1 MSMLMNTPRLFAR
14 MKAEGLDAVVA
25 TAPENVTYTSGF
37 WAMSQWIRRGPQAY
51 VLTPAE
57 GKGEQAVI
65 ASTGTLDL
73 LADQDVPVEDVRRYG
88 YFAIESD
95 ALCIDHDE
103 KDKRVSRL
111 LEREDPGDAVAAL
124 VSAIKDRGMESATIG
139 VDEIGII
146 PQYMDKLVAA
156 LPKAKIKR
164 AAETFRFVRTVKTAD
179 EVKRLRRSA
188 NVAEMSIDA
197 ALAVAK
203 VGATERQLANAFHGK
218 TIMEG
223 GMPVLGVICTGPR
236 SALSS
241 GQPTERKLEH
251 GDVIRFDV
259 GGRVDHYR
267 ADISRIA
274 VLGEA
279 SEKVKAYHR
288 GIRAGLLRGH
298 ELIKP
303 GVKVADVFNAVV
315 ETVRRNGIP
324 HYKRNH
330 VGHGIG
336 LDGYD
341 APNITP
347 GSSEVF
353 EEGMV
358 ICCETPYY
366 EMGFAGLQVEDM
378 LHVTKDGVV
387 SLMSTSSELR
397 IV

>member
-1 MSMLMNTPRLFAR
+1 MPTLMNTPRLYAR

-73 LADQDVPVEDVRRYG
+73 LADQDVPVADVRRYG

-95 ALCIDHDE
+95 ALCIDHDPR
-103 KDKRVSRL
+103 DQRVSRM

-124 VSAIKDRGMESATIG
+124 VSAIKDRGMESATLG

-146 PQYMDKLVAA
+146 PQYYDKLVAA
-156 LPKAKIKR
+156 LPRAKIRR
-164 AAETFRFVRTVKTAD
+164 AAETFRYVRTVKTAE
-179 EVKRLRRSA
+179 EVQRLRRSA
-188 NVAEMSIDA
+188 NVAELSIDA

-241 GQPTERKLEH
+241 GQPSERKLER

-279 SEKVKAYHR
+279 SEKVKTYHR
-288 GIRAGLLRGH
+288 AIRAGLLRGH
-298 ELIKP
+298 EIIKP
-303 GVKVADVFNAVV
+303 GAKCADVFNDIM

-347 GSSEVF
+347 GSPEVF
-353 EEGMV
+353 EAGMV

-378 LHVTKDGVV
+378 LHVTKDGVE

>member
-1 MSMLMNTPRLFAR
+1 MNRPRLLER

-25 TAPENVTYTSGF
+25 TAPENVTYTIGF

-51 VLTPAE
+51 VLVPGE
-57 GKGEQAVI
+57 GRGDEALI

-73 LADQDVPVEDVRRYG
+73 VADQDVEVKDVRRYG
-88 YFAIESD
+88 FFAIERD
-95 ALCIDHDE
+95 ALCADHDE
-103 KDKRVSRL
+103 RDRRVAMML
-111 LEREDPGDAVAAL
+111 DREDEGDPVSAL
-124 VSAIKDRGMESATIG
+124 VSALKERGLGSASIG
-139 VDEIGII
+139 VDEIGIV
-146 PQYMDKLVAA
+146 PQYLDKLCAA
-156 LPKAKIKR
+156 LPKAKITR
-164 AAETFRFVRTVKTAD
+164 AAEIFRYARSVKTAE
-179 EVKRLRRSA
+179 EVRRLRHSA
-188 NVAEMSIDA
+188 RVAELSIEA
-197 ALAVAK
+197 ALAVARE
-203 VGATERQLANAFHGK
+203 GATERELANAFHGK
-218 TIMEG
+218 TIAEG

-241 GQPTERKLEH
+241 GQPTDRKLQR

-259 GGRVDHYR
+259 GGRVEHYR

-279 SEKVKAYHR
+279 SDKVKTYHR
-288 GIRAGLLRGH
+288 AIRAGLLH
-298 ELIKP
+298 AYELIRP
-303 GVKVADVFNAVV
+303 GVRTAEVFNAVV
-315 ETVRRNGIP
+315 ETVRKNGLP

-341 APNITP
+341 APNLTP
-347 GSSEVF
+347 GSNEVF
-353 EEGMV
+353 EAGNV
-358 ICCETPYY
+358 ICVETPYY

-378 LHVTKDGVV
+378 LHVTRDGVE

>member
-1 MSMLMNTPRLFAR
+1 MLMNTPRLHAR
-14 MKAEGLDAVVA
+14 MKQEGLDAIVA

-65 ASTGTLDL
+65 LSTGTLDL
-73 LADQDVPVEDVRRYG
+73 LADQEVDIKDVRRYG
-88 YFAIESD
+88 FFAIESD
-95 ALCIDHDE
+95 ALCVDHDE
-103 KDKRVSRL
+103 RDQRVSRL
-111 LEREDPGDAVAAL
+111 LQREDPGDAVAAL

-139 VDEIGII
+139 VDEMGII
-146 PQYMDKLVAA
+146 PQYLDKLAEA
-156 LPKAKIKR
+156 LPKAKLKR
-164 AAETFRFVRTVKTAD
+164 AAEIFRHVRAVKTPE

-188 NVAEMSIDA
+188 HVAELSIDA

-203 VGATERQLANAFHGK
+203 EGATERQLANAFHGK

-241 GQPTERKLEH
+241 GQPTERKLVR

-279 SEKVKAYHR
+279 SEKVKTYHR
-288 GIRAGLLRGH
+288 AIRAGLLH
-298 ELIKP
+298 AYELIKP
-303 GVKVADVFNAVV
+303 GVKTADVFHKVV

-324 HYKRNH
+324 HYQRNH

-341 APNITP
+341 APNLTP
-347 GSSEVF
+347 GSNEVF

-358 ICCETPYY
+358 ISCETPYY

-378 LHVTKDGVV
+378 LHITKDGVD
-387 SLMSTSSELR
+387 SLMTTSSELR

>member
-1 MSMLMNTPRLFAR
+1 MLMNTQRLFDR
-14 MKAEGLDAVVA
+14 MKREGLDAIVA

-37 WAMSQWIRRGPQAY
+37 WAMSQWIRRGPQSY

-57 GKGEQAVI
+57 GCGEQAVI

-73 LADQDVPVEDVRRYG
+73 IADQDVKIKDVRRYG
-88 YFAIESD
+88 FFAIESD
-95 ALCIDHDE
+95 LCVDHEVRDQ
-103 KDKRVSRL
+103 RVSRML
-111 LEREDPGDAVAAL
+111 SEDDCGDAVGAL
-124 VSAIKDRGMESATIG
+124 VSAIQDRGLDTARIG

-146 PQYMDKLVAA
+146 PQYFDKLVAA
-156 LPKAKIKR
+156 LPRATITR
-164 AAETFRFVRTVKTAD
+164 AAETFRYTRAVKTAE
-179 EVKRLRRSA
+179 EVKRLRGSA
-188 NVAEMSIDA
+188 RVAELSIDA
-197 ALAVAK
+197 ALSVAK
-203 VGATERQLANAFHGK
+203 EGATERELAYAFHAK
-218 TIMEG
+218 TISEG
-223 GMPVLGVICTGPR
+223 GTPVLGVICTGPR

-241 GQPTERKLEH
+241 GQPTERKLVR

-259 GGRVDHYR
+259 GGRHMYYR

-274 VLGEA
+274 VLGEP
-279 SEKVKAYHR
+279 SDKIKTYHR
-288 GIRAGLLRGH
+288 AIRAGLLRAYD
-298 ELIKP
+298 LIKP
-303 GVKVADVFNAVV
+303 GVRTSEVFEKVV
-315 ETVRRNGIP
+315 ETVRKEGIP

-353 EEGMV
+353 EEGMC
-358 ICCETPYY
+358 ICVETPYY

-378 LHVTKDGVV
+378 LHVTKDGIE

>member
-1 MSMLMNTPRLFAR
+1 MLMNAPRLQER
-14 MKAEGLDAVVA
+14 MKREGMDAIVA

-73 LADQDVPVEDVRRYG
+73 IADQDVEVEDVRRYG
-88 YFAIESD
+88 FFAIEAD
-95 ALCIDHDE
+95 ALCVDHDE
-103 KDKRVSRL
+103 RDQRVSKW
-111 LEREDPGDAVAAL
+111 LERADAGDAVAAL
-124 VSAIKDRGMESATIG
+124 VSAIKDRGLDTATIG

-146 PQYMDKLVAA
+146 PQYMDKLAAA
-156 LPKAKIKR
+156 LPKATIKR
-164 AAETFRFVRTVKTAD
+164 AAEAFRHARAVKTPE
-179 EVKRLRRSA
+179 EVRRLRRSA
-188 NVAEMSIDA
+188 HVAELSIDA
-197 ALAVAK
+197 ALAVARE
-203 VGATERQLANAFHGK
+203 GATERQLANAFHGK

-241 GQPTERKLEH
+241 GQPTDRKLER

-259 GGRVDHYR
+259 GGRVEYYR

-279 SEKVKAYHR
+279 SDKVKTYHR
-288 GIRAGLLRGH
+288 AIRAGLLH
-298 ELIKP
+298 ACEIIKP
-303 GVKVADVFNAVV
+303 GVKTADVFEKVV

-341 APNITP
+341 APNLTP
-347 GSSEVF
+347 GSNEVF

-358 ICCETPYY
+358 ISCETPYY

-378 LHVTKDGVV
+378 LHITKHGVET
-387 SLMSTSSELR
+387 LMTTTSELR